1 MAPDSPL
8 SSVWSRITLPVRRPL
23 TTPFEIAP
31 KHSLLLSL
39 LYFPLEYSPPSDI
52 PYILPQNMRWWKW
65 DFVLFTVASPIIIV
79 TLLVPLLYAKM
90 FLRALLY
97 HLLNPDKSPVRW
109 VYQLAIAILML
120 PNQPP
125 QNLWLLAAN
134 IDFSLSHLQ
143 SFGFLLISAGL
154 CWALLQVRLA
164 TCIFHASGWAC
175 LMLGIW
181 IGAAAYLN
189 QHRAFS
195 S

>member
-65 DFVLFTVASPIIIV
+65 DFVLFTVAPPIIIV

-125 QNLWLLAAN
+125 QNSMASCSKYWFFPVSSAVVWVFA
-134 IDFSLSHLQ
+134 DLS
-143 SFGFLLISAGL
+143 
-154 CWALLQVRLA
+154 WALLGFAPGQAGYMHLSCFWMSLFDARDLDRS
-164 TCIFHASGWAC
+164 CC
-175 LMLGIW
+175 LPKPT
-181 IGAAAYLN
+181 
-189 QHRAFS
+189 
-195 S
+195 